1 MSFKKMILVKFD
13 EYNELIN
20 KKNSDIQKIEN
31 DKNLNKKLK
40 LNQLLNLNENNKIDE
55 DEIYKINVDKTNEN
69 IKLILNSKM
78 SKKEKVLLIN
88 KNIDLLNMLNNK
100 DSNNKIDL
108 PLNKEPTYP
117 LIFEN
122 LMLENRR
129 SIQENNSNN
138 LLEQNND
145 KDQINIYNSKL
156 KKSLDSINRPSLN
169 KNKKRKNNEILTN
182 NNNSDLPAKVILIDN
197 KTRALNKTKINTNLN
212 EIKDSI
218 DLDNDYDEDEI
229 TNDKGSFVRSGTF
242 PLNSKT
248 KLLTR
253 NQITGWSKF

>member
-1 MSFKKMILVKFD
+1 MSMQTENNVESTTTPSNGVASQEIAKENSI
-13 EYNELIN
+13 NEIKENEVNNGKDIN
-20 KKNSDIQKIEN
+20 DVDNDASKSLNTVPKTIEN
-31 DKNLNKKLK
+31 DL
-40 LNQLLNLNENNKIDE
+40 
-55 DEIYKINVDKTNEN
+55 N
-69 IKLILNSKM
+69 IKEESQ
-78 SKKEKVLLIN
+78 
-88 KNIDLLNMLNNK
+88 
-100 DSNNKIDL
+100 
-108 PLNKEPTYP
+108 
-117 LIFEN
+117 
-122 LMLENRR
+122 LE
-129 SIQENNSNN
+129 ENNSNN

-182 NNNSDLPAKVILIDN
+182 NYNSDLPAKVILIDN
-197 KTRALNKTKINTNLN
+197 KNRALNKTKINTNLN

-229 TNDKGSFVRSGTF
+229 TNDKGSFFRSGTF